1 MTESKACWYRHSRFK
16 PVKLHF
22 QYFKRDTLYINQIKY
37 GPVDPCELTCSVGM
51 FTVKRRE
58 FPIKY
63 VTIGIYQINS
73 MYYNTSDTDNNHI
86 TDMPSPWN
94 SKLLR
99 AALLCEEFCEDILL
113 GTFCKTYENIND
125 SKDGFLNFF

>member
-1 MTESKACWYRHSRFK
+1 MGLLTS
-16 PVKLHF
+16 VNLHALLGCS
-22 QYFKRDTLYINQIKY
+22 LY
-37 GPVDPCELTCSVGM
+37 
-51 FTVKRRE
+51 KRRE

-63 VTIGIYQINS
+63 VTTGIYQINS
-73 MYYNTSDTDNNHI
+73 MNYNISDTDNNQI

-94 SKLLR
+94 SKLLW

-125 SKDGFLNFF
+125 SKEGFLNFF

>member
-1 MTESKACWYRHSRFK
+1 MNQSNFIFNISKEILFI
-16 PVKLHF
+16 
-22 QYFKRDTLYINQIKY
+22 INRIKY
-37 GPVDPCELTCSVGM
+37 GPVDLCELTCSVGM

-63 VTIGIYQINS
+63 VTTGIYQINS
-73 MYYNTSDTDNNHI
+73 MYYNISDTANNHI
-86 TDMPSPWN
+86 TDIPSPWN

>member
-1 MTESKACWYRHSRFK
+1 
-16 PVKLHF
+16 
-22 QYFKRDTLYINQIKY
+22 
-37 GPVDPCELTCSVGM
+37 M

-63 VTIGIYQINS
+63 VATGIYQINS
-73 MYYNTSDTDNNHI
+73 MYYNVSDTDNNHI
-86 TDMPSPWN
+86 TDMLSPWN
-94 SKLLR
+94 SKLLW

-125 SKDGFLNFF
+125 LKDGFLNFF